1 MQAASVASNTATTT
15 TFVTTAKPPIP
26 VAVLPTQP
34 LKMEVVNPVG
44 NLKPTEQI
52 TVKTT
57 GGPTMKIPGTILL
70 AGKNGI
76 SVEVEAMTSSLPQA
90 PVAQV
95 SLQPAQAMPA
105 GAAVAPGLPSVVTEV
120 VVQAAGP
127 ASVASV
133 APGNGNKAVIVS
145 AGALPAEEL
154 KTTNN
159 VNHTP
164 AASRSF
170 QIVTTGGAGVVSS
183 GSIAQGRLHHEPR
196 IGQSLD
202 TILEAI
208 KHLEGDHQFSEDS
221 HKVVK
226 EEIVEYSIPIQA
238 QATNLSSQHHHV
250 TLTKNLVPSKIVGID
265 RLKPVVSTSTMVTT
279 NPIPATLLP
288 QQPHP
293 PSAVLHQQN
302 LSHAHPTVTKSESN
316 SIIIVK
322 SCQT

>member
-1 MQAASVASNTATTT
+1 M
-15 TFVTTAKPPIP
+15 
-26 VAVLPTQP
+26 AVLPTQP

-57 GGPTMKIPGTILL
+57 GGPTMKMPGTILL

-76 SVEVEAMTSSLPQA
+76 SVEVEAMASSLPLAQT

-95 SLQPAQAMPA
+95 SLQPVQAMPA
-105 GAAVAPGLPSVVTEV
+105 GAAVATGLPSVVTEV

-133 APGNGNKAVIVS
+133 VPGNGNKAVIIS

-159 VNHTP
+159 VIHP

-183 GSIAQGRLHHEPR
+183 GSIAQGRLHHEPNTR
-196 IGQSLD
+196 QNLD

-221 HKVVK
+221 HKVF
-226 EEIVEYSIPIQA
+226 
-238 QATNLSSQHHHV
+238 
-250 TLTKNLVPSKIVGID
+250 
-265 RLKPVVSTSTMVTT
+265 
-279 NPIPATLLP
+279 
-288 QQPHP
+288 
-293 PSAVLHQQN
+293 
-302 LSHAHPTVTKSESN
+302 
-316 SIIIVK
+316 
-322 SCQT
+322 

>member
-1 MQAASVASNTATTT
+1 M
-15 TFVTTAKPPIP
+15 
-26 VAVLPTQP
+26 AVLPTQP

-57 GGPTMKIPGTILL
+57 GGPTMKMPGTILL

-76 SVEVEAMTSSLPQA
+76 SVEVEAMASSLPLA

-105 GAAVAPGLPSVVTEV
+105 GAAVATGLPSVVTEV

-127 ASVASV
+127 ASLASV
-133 APGNGNKAVIVS
+133 VPGNGNKAVIIS

-159 VNHTP
+159 VIHP

-183 GSIAQGRLHHEPR
+183 GSIAQGRLHQHEPNTR
-196 IGQSLD
+196 QNLD

-221 HKVVK
+221 HKV
-226 EEIVEYSIPIQA
+226 I
-238 QATNLSSQHHHV
+238 
-250 TLTKNLVPSKIVGID
+250 
-265 RLKPVVSTSTMVTT
+265 
-279 NPIPATLLP
+279 
-288 QQPHP
+288 
-293 PSAVLHQQN
+293 
-302 LSHAHPTVTKSESN
+302 
-316 SIIIVK
+316 
-322 SCQT
+322 

>member
-1 MQAASVASNTATTT
+1 M
-15 TFVTTAKPPIP
+15 
-26 VAVLPTQP
+26 AVLPTQP

-57 GGPTMKIPGTILL
+57 GGPTMKMPGTILL

-76 SVEVEAMTSSLPQA
+76 TVEVEAMASSLPQV

-105 GAAVAPGLPSVVTEV
+105 GAAVVTGLPSVVTEV
-120 VVQAAGP
+120 VVQAVGP

-154 KTTNN
+154 KTTNI
-159 VNHTP
+159 VNHP

-170 QIVTTGGAGVVSS
+170 QIVTTGGAGAVSS
-183 GSIAQGRLHHEPR
+183 GSIAQGRLHHEPNTR
-196 IGQSLD
+196 QNLD

-221 HKVVK
+221 HKVV
-226 EEIVEYSIPIQA
+226 
-238 QATNLSSQHHHV
+238 
-250 TLTKNLVPSKIVGID
+250 
-265 RLKPVVSTSTMVTT
+265 
-279 NPIPATLLP
+279 
-288 QQPHP
+288 
-293 PSAVLHQQN
+293 
-302 LSHAHPTVTKSESN
+302 
-316 SIIIVK
+316 
-322 SCQT
+322 

>member
-1 MQAASVASNTATTT
+1 M
-15 TFVTTAKPPIP
+15 
-26 VAVLPTQP
+26 
-34 LKMEVVNPVG
+34 KM
-44 NLKPTEQI
+44 
-52 TVKTT
+52 
-57 GGPTMKIPGTILL
+57 PGTILL

-76 SVEVEAMTSSLPQA
+76 SVEVEAMASSLPQA

-105 GAAVAPGLPSVVTEV
+105 GAAVATGLPSVVTEV

-159 VNHTP
+159 VNHPP

-183 GSIAQGRLHHEPR
+183 GSIAQGRVHHEPR
-196 IGQSLD
+196 QNLD

-221 HKVVK
+221 HKV
-226 EEIVEYSIPIQA
+226 I
-238 QATNLSSQHHHV
+238 
-250 TLTKNLVPSKIVGID
+250 
-265 RLKPVVSTSTMVTT
+265 
-279 NPIPATLLP
+279 
-288 QQPHP
+288 
-293 PSAVLHQQN
+293 
-302 LSHAHPTVTKSESN
+302 
-316 SIIIVK
+316 
-322 SCQT
+322 

>member
-1 MQAASVASNTATTT
+1 M
-15 TFVTTAKPPIP
+15 
-26 VAVLPTQP
+26 AVLPTQP

-57 GGPTMKIPGTILL
+57 GGPTMKMPGTILL

-76 SVEVEAMTSSLPQA
+76 SVEVEAMASSLPQA

-159 VNHTP
+159 VNHPP

-170 QIVTTGGAGVVSS
+170 QIVTTGGAGAVSS
-183 GSIAQGRLHHEPR
+183 GSIAQGRQHHEPNTR
-196 IGQSLD
+196 QNLD

-221 HKVVK
+221 HKVV
-226 EEIVEYSIPIQA
+226 
-238 QATNLSSQHHHV
+238 
-250 TLTKNLVPSKIVGID
+250 
-265 RLKPVVSTSTMVTT
+265 
-279 NPIPATLLP
+279 
-288 QQPHP
+288 
-293 PSAVLHQQN
+293 
-302 LSHAHPTVTKSESN
+302 
-316 SIIIVK
+316 
-322 SCQT
+322 

>member
-1 MQAASVASNTATTT
+1 M
-15 TFVTTAKPPIP
+15 
-26 VAVLPTQP
+26 AVLPTQP

-57 GGPTMKIPGTILL
+57 GGPTMKMPGTILL

-76 SVEVEAMTSSLPQA
+76 SVEVEARAVEAMASSLPQA

-95 SLQPAQAMPA
+95 SLQPSQAMPA
-105 GAAVAPGLPSVVTEV
+105 GAAVATGLPSVVTEV

-133 APGNGNKAVIVS
+133 VPGNGNKAVIVS

-159 VNHTP
+159 VIHP

-183 GSIAQGRLHHEPR
+183 GSIAQGRLHHEPNTR
-196 IGQSLD
+196 QNLD

-221 HKVVK
+221 HNV
-226 EEIVEYSIPIQA
+226 I
-238 QATNLSSQHHHV
+238 
-250 TLTKNLVPSKIVGID
+250 
-265 RLKPVVSTSTMVTT
+265 
-279 NPIPATLLP
+279 
-288 QQPHP
+288 
-293 PSAVLHQQN
+293 
-302 LSHAHPTVTKSESN
+302 
-316 SIIIVK
+316 
-322 SCQT
+322 

>member
-1 MQAASVASNTATTT
+1 
-15 TFVTTAKPPIP
+15 
-26 VAVLPTQP
+26 
-34 LKMEVVNPVG
+34 
-44 NLKPTEQI
+44 
-52 TVKTT
+52 
-57 GGPTMKIPGTILL
+57 
-70 AGKNGI
+70 
-76 SVEVEAMTSSLPQA
+76 MTSSLPQA

-127 ASVASV
+127 ASVASATSGSV
-133 APGNGNKAVIVS
+133 PGNGNKAVIVS

-183 GSIAQGRLHHEPR
+183 GSIAQGRLPHEPR

-202 TILEAI
+202 TTLEAI

>member
-1 MQAASVASNTATTT
+1 M
-15 TFVTTAKPPIP
+15 
-26 VAVLPTQP
+26 AVLPTQP

-57 GGPTMKIPGTILL
+57 GGPTMKMPGTILL

-76 SVEVEAMTSSLPQA
+76 SVEVEAMASSLPQA

-95 SLQPAQAMPA
+95 SLQPSQAMPA
-105 GAAVAPGLPSVVTEV
+105 GAAVATGLPSVVTEV

-127 ASVASV
+127 ASVASI
-133 APGNGNKAVIVS
+133 APGNKAVIVS

-159 VNHTP
+159 VNHP

-183 GSIAQGRLHHEPR
+183 GSIPQGYTLKHEPNTR
-196 IGQSLD
+196 QNLD

-221 HKVVK
+221 HNV
-226 EEIVEYSIPIQA
+226 I
-238 QATNLSSQHHHV
+238 
-250 TLTKNLVPSKIVGID
+250 
-265 RLKPVVSTSTMVTT
+265 
-279 NPIPATLLP
+279 
-288 QQPHP
+288 
-293 PSAVLHQQN
+293 
-302 LSHAHPTVTKSESN
+302 
-316 SIIIVK
+316 
-322 SCQT
+322 

>member
-1 MQAASVASNTATTT
+1 M
-15 TFVTTAKPPIP
+15 
-26 VAVLPTQP
+26 AVLPTQP

-57 GGPTMKIPGTILL
+57 GGPTMKMPGTILL

-76 SVEVEAMTSSLPQA
+76 SVEVEAMASSLPLAQT

-95 SLQPAQAMPA
+95 SLQPVQAMPA
-105 GAAVAPGLPSVVTEV
+105 GAAVATGLPSVVTEV

-127 ASVASV
+127 ASLASV
-133 APGNGNKAVIVS
+133 VPGNGNKAVIIS

-159 VNHTP
+159 VIHP

-183 GSIAQGRLHHEPR
+183 GSIAQGRLHHEPNTR
-196 IGQSLD
+196 QNLD

-221 HKVVK
+221 HKVF
-226 EEIVEYSIPIQA
+226 
-238 QATNLSSQHHHV
+238 
-250 TLTKNLVPSKIVGID
+250 
-265 RLKPVVSTSTMVTT
+265 
-279 NPIPATLLP
+279 
-288 QQPHP
+288 
-293 PSAVLHQQN
+293 
-302 LSHAHPTVTKSESN
+302 
-316 SIIIVK
+316 
-322 SCQT
+322 

>member
-1 MQAASVASNTATTT
+1 M
-15 TFVTTAKPPIP
+15 
-26 VAVLPTQP
+26 AVLPTQP

-57 GGPTMKIPGTILL
+57 GGPTMKMPGTILL

-76 SVEVEAMTSSLPQA
+76 SVEVEARAVEAMASSLPQA

-105 GAAVAPGLPSVVTEV
+105 GAAVATGLPSVVTEV

-127 ASVASV
+127 ASLASV
-133 APGNGNKAVIVS
+133 VPGNGNKAVIVS

-159 VNHTP
+159 VIHP

-183 GSIAQGRLHHEPR
+183 GSIAQGRLHHEPNTR
-196 IGQSLD
+196 QNLD

-221 HKVVK
+221 HKV
-226 EEIVEYSIPIQA
+226 I
-238 QATNLSSQHHHV
+238 
-250 TLTKNLVPSKIVGID
+250 
-265 RLKPVVSTSTMVTT
+265 
-279 NPIPATLLP
+279 
-288 QQPHP
+288 
-293 PSAVLHQQN
+293 
-302 LSHAHPTVTKSESN
+302 
-316 SIIIVK
+316 
-322 SCQT
+322 

>member
-1 MQAASVASNTATTT
+1 M
-15 TFVTTAKPPIP
+15 
-26 VAVLPTQP
+26 
-34 LKMEVVNPVG
+34 KM
-44 NLKPTEQI
+44 
-52 TVKTT
+52 
-57 GGPTMKIPGTILL
+57 PGTILL

-76 SVEVEAMTSSLPQA
+76 SVEVEARAVEAMASSLPQA

-105 GAAVAPGLPSVVTEV
+105 GAAVATGLPSVVTEV

-133 APGNGNKAVIVS
+133 VPGNGNKAVIVS

-159 VNHTP
+159 VIHP

-183 GSIAQGRLHHEPR
+183 GSIAQGRLHHEPNTR
-196 IGQSLD
+196 QNLD

-221 HKVVK
+221 HNV
-226 EEIVEYSIPIQA
+226 I
-238 QATNLSSQHHHV
+238 
-250 TLTKNLVPSKIVGID
+250 
-265 RLKPVVSTSTMVTT
+265 
-279 NPIPATLLP
+279 
-288 QQPHP
+288 
-293 PSAVLHQQN
+293 
-302 LSHAHPTVTKSESN
+302 
-316 SIIIVK
+316 
-322 SCQT
+322 